1 MVAALQ
7 AAKVQTCTTLVGELK
22 PVAAEAV
29 TATEAASQTT
39 ASLDTSFVEFKKLLA
54 DNVNQADN
62 LGNDVK
68 NLMKEHWDSIT
79 NFSPL
84 LGLGLFALTLF
95 LFAAALVGGGCMAV
109 CARKQSAG
117 KAARCCHGFGVF
129 ASGGA
134 WVGTSLCGV
143 ALLVIG
149 SILLLFAALIL
160 DVGSLMGSLPDP
172 ATTLVGAE
180 QCLLYSNAPFKDTN
194 VPAGSSGLTFGFDND
209 NDGVAESSLALCAVV
224 KGCMGNSTSLVPY
237 IENSFNV
244 DLSVTSLNVTI
255 NSKLY
260 DSGVF
265 DIDTANIGAATS
277 EGSSASL
284 KLTTMASNVAGLC
297 SCNCNQPSSSSCTLY
312 NSVDQNLA
320 SIKTNLDSAISG
332 IASTTSILD
341 TLLLQMNQVRLAIPA
356 LLTAVGGINGALS
369 CAWLKPVFLAPFK
382 PLAGDLSL
390 GLTGLALSLLCCGGL
405 GVFFIASLIH
415 AQIKCGNV
423 GIEPGCPKFC
433 RCCCSAGK
441 AIAVGKDP
449 HEELVSP

>member
-1 MVAALQ
+1 
-7 AAKVQTCTTLVGELK
+7 
-22 PVAAEAV
+22 
-29 TATEAASQTT
+29 
-39 ASLDTSFVEFKKLLA
+39 
-54 DNVNQADN
+54 
-62 LGNDVK
+62 
-68 NLMKEHWDSIT
+68 
-79 NFSPL
+79 
-84 LGLGLFALTLF
+84 
-95 LFAAALVGGGCMAV
+95 MAV
-109 CARKQSAG
+109 GARKQSAG

-180 QCLLYSNAPFKDTN
+180 QCLLYSNSPFKDTN

-209 NDGVAESSLALCAVV
+209 NDGVAESSLALCAVI
-224 KGCMGNSTSLVPY
+224 KGCMANSTSLVPY
-237 IENSFNV
+237 IENAFNV
-244 DLSVTSLNVTI
+244 DLSVVSLNVTI

-332 IASTTSILD
+332 IDSTTSIID
-341 TLLLQMNQVRLAIPA
+341 TLLVQMDKVRLAIPA
-356 LLTAVGGINGALS
+356 LLMAVGGINGALS
-369 CAWLKPVFLAPFK
+369 CAW
-382 PLAGDLSL
+382 
-390 GLTGLALSLLCCGGL
+390 
-405 GVFFIASLIH
+405 
-415 AQIKCGNV
+415 
-423 GIEPGCPKFC
+423 
-433 RCCCSAGK
+433 
-441 AIAVGKDP
+441 
-449 HEELVSP
+449 